1 MKHFICLR
9 LTNIYA
15 SCYHPGIWPLN
26 SSICVAGVIVEEDVT
41 DEVTDQVTVGEVT
54 NDNDAVEGFVVEI
67 AKDETGSIVKAEAP
81 ITTGTIMVQ
90 RQCQSETM
98 S

>member
-1 MKHFICLR
+1 MQV
-9 LTNIYA
+9 
-15 SCYHPGIWPLN
+15 GIWSLN
-26 SSICVAGVIVEEDVT
+26 SCMPHTFVAGVVVEGDVT

-67 AKDETGSIVKAEAP
+67 AKDETGSIVKAETP
-81 ITTGTIMVQ
+81 ITTDNMVQ
-90 RQCQSETM
+90 RQAQSKTM

>member
-1 MKHFICLR
+1 MQVV
-9 LTNIYA
+9 
-15 SCYHPGIWPLN
+15 IWPLN
-26 SSICVAGVIVEEDVT
+26 SCSMPHIFVAGVVVEGDVT

-54 NDNDAVEGFVVEI
+54 NDNDAVDGFVVEI

>member
-1 MKHFICLR
+1 MQF
-9 LTNIYA
+9 
-15 SCYHPGIWPLN
+15 GIWSLN
-26 SSICVAGVIVEEDVT
+26 SCMPHIFVAGVVVEGDVT

-54 NDNDAVEGFVVEI
+54 NDNDAVDGFVVEI

-81 ITTGTIMVQ
+81 ITTGNMVQ
-90 RQCQSETM
+90 RQAQSKTM